1 MLIHTANWT
10 CVARIEK
17 CKNIMNRY
25 VDPRGIVKSML
36 EVMRKT
42 DNGETQVVKAI
53 DEKVEDIY
61 KILLGIEKFKKY

>member
-1 MLIHTANWT
+1 
-10 CVARIEK
+10 
-17 CKNIMNRY
+17 MNRY